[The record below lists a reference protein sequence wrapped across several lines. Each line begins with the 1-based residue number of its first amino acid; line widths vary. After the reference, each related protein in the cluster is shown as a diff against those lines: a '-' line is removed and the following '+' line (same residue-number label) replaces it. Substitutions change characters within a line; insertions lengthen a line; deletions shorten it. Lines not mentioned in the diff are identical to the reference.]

1 MVVKNVLDGGLGTL
15 VQSRG
20 GFLSDDDLWVSSCL
34 TTDKGRQELKRAH
47 LDYLRAGADI
57 IKTSSYQISVPLL
70 RQSLPEITEVLSP
83 VTFAVVLF
91 FRAVEALRAV
101 SEQFWGSYRGIV
113 MFYQCNF
120 WYRAVSEQLWDSY
133 GAIQGQF
140 QSNHNVLSVQFLVL
154 SSFRA
159 VLGQL

>member
-1 MVVKNVLDGGLGTL
+1 MGHFFFWIFEFLNRMVVKNVLDGGLGTL

-83 VTFAVVLF
+83 VTFAVVLS
-91 FRAVEALRAV
+91 L
-101 SEQFWGSYRGIV
+101 
-113 MFYQCNF
+113 
-120 WYRAVSEQLWDSY
+120 EQLKRL
-133 GAIQGQF
+133 GQF
-140 QSNHNVLSVQFLVL
+140 QS
-154 SSFRA
+154 SSGA
-159 VLGQL
+159 VTEEL